1 MMRSSLFLAL
11 ALALGGG
18 AACIDAADA
27 QSAREV
33 RKQTEASMTL
43 SGVIDIGREG
53 QVEGFQLD
61 HREKV
66 AADVAS
72 LVDRTVK
79 AWRFQPVLVDGAP
92 VQARTAVRLRLLA
105 DNLTDSTMQI
115 RVADAN
121 FGKLHDEKNPSSDDV
136 TAVKLRPPMYP
147 EKAAAI
153 RGQGVVLLLVKVGR
167 DGKVADVVAERTN
180 LTTVGSERT
189 MQMLRDVLAKASV
202 RNARDWT
209 FRPPTTGE
217 DKDRE
222 FWTVRVPVSYA
233 FDPKETRY
241 GRWSAYIPG
250 PRQQAP
256 WKTGEEA
263 QAAGTD
269 LLPEGGVYMVG
280 RNEGPRLLTPLG

>member
-1 MMRSSLFLAL
+1 MRSSLFLAL
-11 ALALGGG
+11 GLALGSG
-18 AACIDAADA
+18 ALLVDNA
-27 QSAREV
+27 QAQTARHV
-33 RKQTEASMTL
+33 RAQTEASLTL

-66 AADVAS
+66 APDVAA
-72 LVDRTVK
+72 LVDTTIK
-79 AWRFQPVLVDGAP
+79 GWRFEPVVVEGRP
-92 VQARTAVRLRLLA
+92 VPARTAVRLRLLA
-105 DNLTDSTMQI
+105 DNMTGSTMQI

-121 FGKLHDEKNPSSDDV
+121 FGRLRDEKNLTSDDI
-136 TAVKLRPPMYP
+136 TAVKMRPPVYP
-147 EKAAAI
+147 DKAVSI

-180 LTTVGSERT
+180 LTVVASERT

-202 RNARDWT
+202 KTARDWT

-217 DKDRE
+217 YKDRE
-222 FWTVRVPVSYA
+222 FWTVRVPVNYA
-233 FDPKETRY
+233 FDQREDRY

-256 WKTGEEA
+256 WKTGEDDKA
-263 QAAGTD
+263 TGTD

-280 RNEGPRLLTPLG
+280 REEGPRLLTPLG